1 MEGGVMNISK
11 MNTVD
16 SYQLNITDN
25 LYYYF
30 DEVRDWG
37 TNIMFIRKGVPTGGM
52 WPPESDEF
60 LIQWDAIQNE
70 LS

>member
-11 MNTVD
+11 MNSVD
-16 SYQLNITDN
+16 SYQLNITDD

-60 LIQWDAIQNE
+60 LIQWEAIQNE

>member
-1 MEGGVMNISK
+1 MYINK
-11 MNTVD
+11 MNSID
-16 SYQLNITDN
+16 SY
-25 LYYYF
+25 
-30 DEVRDWG
+30 EVRDWG

-60 LIQWDAIQNE
+60 LIQWEAIQNE

>member
-1 MEGGVMNISK
+1 MDIYK

-16 SYQLNITDN
+16 CYQLNLTDN

-60 LIQWDAIQNE
+60 LIQWEAIQNE